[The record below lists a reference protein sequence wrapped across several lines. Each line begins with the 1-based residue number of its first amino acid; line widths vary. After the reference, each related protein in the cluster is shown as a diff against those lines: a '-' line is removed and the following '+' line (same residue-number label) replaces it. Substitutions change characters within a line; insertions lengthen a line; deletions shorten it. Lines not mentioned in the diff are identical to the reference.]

1 MSLADFGYANYLNQF
16 DVATERPPEDTV
28 ARVIAEHK
36 EHYVVV
42 TQNGELDAEITGNM
56 RYSAQTRADFPAVG
70 DWVGLQI
77 YDEYSAVIHT
87 ILPRFSVLQRQAI
100 GQTKDAQIIA
110 TNINGALLLQAV
122 NRDFN
127 LNRLERYLAIC
138 HASGVRPIIVLSK
151 IDLITLSELADILQ
165 TLRARI
171 ADAPIY
177 SISNETREGLELLS
191 QQLIAGETYCLL
203 GSSGV
208 GKSSL
213 LNHLAGQS
221 LMKTA
226 QIGQGNQRGKHITT
240 HREMMVLA
248 TGAILIDNPGM
259 REVGVT
265 DAQGVAQTF
274 AHITQLAQSC
284 KFHDCQH
291 QTETDCAVLEA
302 IRLGKLDA
310 QTLDNYHKTQREQ
323 AFFEA
328 SLHEK
333 KQKDKN
339 FGKMLKNFQ
348 KGKHPY

>member
-1 MSLADFGYANYLNQF
+1 M
-16 DVATERPPEDTV
+16 
-28 ARVIAEHK
+28 
-36 EHYVVV
+36 
-42 TQNGELDAEITGNM
+42 
-56 RYSAQTRADFPAVG
+56 
-70 DWVGLQI
+70 
-77 YDEYSAVIHT
+77 
-87 ILPRFSVLQRQAI
+87 LQRQAI
-100 GQTKDAQIIA
+100 GQTKDA
-110 TNINGALLLQAV
+110 
-122 NRDFN
+122 
-127 LNRLERYLAIC
+127 
-138 HASGVRPIIVLSK
+138 
-151 IDLITLSELADILQ
+151 
-165 TLRARI
+165 
-171 ADAPIY
+171 PIY
-177 SISNETREGLELLS
+177 TISNETREGLELLS

>member
-36 EHYVVV
+36 ERYVVV

-100 GQTKDAQIIA
+100 GQTKDA
-110 TNINGALLLQAV
+110 
-122 NRDFN
+122 
-127 LNRLERYLAIC
+127 
-138 HASGVRPIIVLSK
+138 
-151 IDLITLSELADILQ
+151 
-165 TLRARI
+165 
-171 ADAPIY
+171 PIY
-177 SISNETREGLELLS
+177 TISNETREGLELLS

-226 QIGQGNQRGKHITT
+226 QIGQGNQRGKHITS

>member
-100 GQTKDAQIIA
+100 GQTKDA
-110 TNINGALLLQAV
+110 
-122 NRDFN
+122 
-127 LNRLERYLAIC
+127 
-138 HASGVRPIIVLSK
+138 
-151 IDLITLSELADILQ
+151 
-165 TLRARI
+165 
-171 ADAPIY
+171 PIY
-177 SISNETREGLELLS
+177 TISNETREGLELLS

-226 QIGQGNQRGKHITT
+226 NIGHSSQRGKHITT

>member
-36 EHYVVV
+36 ERYVVV

-100 GQTKDAQIIA
+100 GQTKDA
-110 TNINGALLLQAV
+110 
-122 NRDFN
+122 
-127 LNRLERYLAIC
+127 
-138 HASGVRPIIVLSK
+138 
-151 IDLITLSELADILQ
+151 
-165 TLRARI
+165 
-171 ADAPIY
+171 PIY
-177 SISNETREGLELLS
+177 TISNETREGLELLS

>member
-56 RYSAQTRADFPAVG
+56 RYSVQTRADFPAVG

-100 GQTKDAQIIA
+100 GQTKDA
-110 TNINGALLLQAV
+110 
-122 NRDFN
+122 
-127 LNRLERYLAIC
+127 
-138 HASGVRPIIVLSK
+138 
-151 IDLITLSELADILQ
+151 
-165 TLRARI
+165 
-171 ADAPIY
+171 PIY
-177 SISNETREGLELLS
+177 TISNETREGLELLS

>member
-36 EHYVVV
+36 ERYVVV

-100 GQTKDAQIIA
+100 GQTKDA
-110 TNINGALLLQAV
+110 
-122 NRDFN
+122 
-127 LNRLERYLAIC
+127 
-138 HASGVRPIIVLSK
+138 
-151 IDLITLSELADILQ
+151 
-165 TLRARI
+165 
-171 ADAPIY
+171 PIY
-177 SISNETREGLELLS
+177 TISNETREGLELLS

-203 GSSGV
+203 CSSGV

>member
-1 MSLADFGYANYLNQF
+1 MSLADFGYVNYLNQF
-16 DVATERPPEDTV
+16 DAATELSPEDTV

-36 EHYVVV
+36 ERYVVV

-87 ILPRFSVLQRQAI
+87 ILPRFSVLQRQAV
-100 GQTKDAQIIA
+100 GHMADTQIIA

-127 LNRLERYLAIC
+127 LNRLERYLALC

-151 IDLITLSELADILQ
+151 IDLITPIELADMLQ

-171 ADAPIY
+171 ADATIY
-177 SISNETREGLELLS
+177 AISNETGEGLESLS
-191 QQLIAGETYCLL
+191 QYLVAGETYCLL

-226 QIGQGNQRGKHITT
+226 NIGHSSQRGKHITT
-240 HREMMVLA
+240 HREMLLLA
-248 TGAILIDNPGM
+248 SGAILIDNPGM
-259 REVGVT
+259 REIGVT
-265 DAQGVAQTF
+265 DAQGILLVFEQIA
-274 AHITQLAQSC
+274 QLAQTC
-284 KFHDCQH
+284 KFQDCQH
-291 QTETDCAVLEA
+291 HTETDCAVLEA

-348 KGKHPY
+348 KGKHRY